1 MYNNTIT
8 FCTNAVN
15 KKKIKLQ
22 FRLRGEMLVGGL
34 KTTMSLGTA
43 LNSCSIG
50 VNTCCSCCLKG
61 TATPLLPIHPIMCD
75 TCTQW
80 REGATR
86 WSPES
91 DADENRVQKNPIC
104 VFVVTAEKRTWGG
117 AYGGSFVVWSRSKEL
132 RNWGAGS
139 KVIRPGLLK
148 SGCTSPR
155 CEAWRLTRWKA
166 GSSPARAP
174 GRLWVPVSLQCRS
187 ATCRLCRQIPWS
199 CHRCVYHCW

>member
-1 MYNNTIT
+1 MQHWSEHMLLLLLKRDSDTASPHSPHHVWHVHT
-8 FCTNAVN
+8 VTGRSN
-15 KKKIKLQ
+15 K
-22 FRLRGEMLVGGL
+22 
-34 KTTMSLGTA
+34 
-43 LNSCSIG
+43 
-50 VNTCCSCCLKG
+50 
-61 TATPLLPIHPIMCD
+61 
-75 TCTQW
+75 
-80 REGATR
+80 
-86 WSPES
+86 
-91 DADENRVQKNPIC
+91 
-104 VFVVTAEKRTWGG
+104 VVTRVRRRWRSCTEKSNLCVCSDSREKDMGG
-117 AYGGSFVVWSRSKEL
+117 YGGSFVVWSRSKEL

-199 CHRCVYHCW
+199 CRRCVYHCW

>member
-1 MYNNTIT
+1 
-8 FCTNAVN
+8 
-15 KKKIKLQ
+15 
-22 FRLRGEMLVGGL
+22 MLVGGL

-43 LNSCSIG
+43 LNSYSIG
-50 VNTCCSCCLKG
+50 VNTGYSCCLKG
-61 TATPLLPIHPIMCD
+61 TATPLLSIHPIMCD

-80 REGATR
+80 WEGATR

-91 DADENRVQKNPIC
+91 DADEDRVQKNPIC
-104 VFVVTAEKRTWGG
+104 VFVVTAEKRRWGG
-117 AYGGSFVVWSRSKEL
+117 YGGSFVVWSRSKEL

-174 GRLWVPVSLQCRS
+174 DRCHTTMRRWLITRFSHTHTLCCNPNQSASLS
-187 ATCRLCRQIPWS
+187 GEADFIDEF
-199 CHRCVYHCW
+199 